1 MTKTLKPLSAR
12 ERKVINQLAA
22 VLVCASIESGV
33 VAPQYEKQTGKK
45 YDQTSAR
52 SYLNTFLN
60 KNPEYKRV
68 WKLLLKDRASHEHDF
83 VEQIRRERGK

>member
-1 MTKTLKPLSAR
+1 MTRALKPLSAR

-22 VLVCASIESGV
+22 VLVCAGIESGI

-45 YDQTSAR
+45 YDRTSAR

-68 WKLLLKDRASHEHDF
+68 WKLLLKDKTSHERDF
-83 VEQIRRERGK
+83 SEQIRRECGK

>member
-1 MTKTLKPLSAR
+1 MPRTLKPLSAR

-22 VLVCASIESGV
+22 VLVCAGIESGV

-45 YDQTSAR
+45 YDPASAR

-68 WKLLLKDRASHEHDF
+68 WKLLLKDKASHERDF
-83 VEQIRRERGK
+83 AEQVRRECGK